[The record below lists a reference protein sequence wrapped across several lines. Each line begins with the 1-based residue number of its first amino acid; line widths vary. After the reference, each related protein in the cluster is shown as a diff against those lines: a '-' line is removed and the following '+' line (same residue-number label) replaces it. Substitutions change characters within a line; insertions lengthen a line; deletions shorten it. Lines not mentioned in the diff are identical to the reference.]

1 MSVRGTYYPVK
12 EREERGEGRAS
23 EEVQAEV
30 VGRKMKGE
38 RSENMHD
45 DEGRRGERRREEER
59 GGETRRD
66 EPSEPTELVASSAKK
81 DKRETDDEAGARRG
95 CHSERRASGRMDG

>member
-38 RSENMHD
+38 RSEHMHD
-45 DEGRRGERRREEER
+45 EERGGERRREER
-59 GGETRRD
+59 RGETRRD

-81 DKRETDDEAGARRG
+81 NKRETDDEAGARRG
-95 CHSERRASGRMDG
+95 WHSERRASGRMDG